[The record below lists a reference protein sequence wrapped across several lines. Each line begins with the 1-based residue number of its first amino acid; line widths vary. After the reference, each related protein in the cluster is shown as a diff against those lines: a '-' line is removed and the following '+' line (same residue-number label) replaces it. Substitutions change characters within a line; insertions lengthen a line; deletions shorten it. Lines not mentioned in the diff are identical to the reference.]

1 MRNIAV
7 DLFVGVAGLALFA
20 FILHNGDGAFKTFF
34 DIFGKGTQ
42 DIRS

>member
-1 MRNIAV
+1 MKDIAI
-7 DLFVGVAGLALFA
+7 DLFVGIAGLALFA

-34 DIFGKGTQ
+34 DVFTKGAQ